1 MERLQSLLSYNRY
14 QFLSSDPTHFK
25 TMFLFFSFFFGTSIT
40 SLLRHSSHLQ
50 IVQAENHLVRS
61 SRLKLEAVAEKN
73 KKSGC
78 CKLGGLQKNI
88 AWGVSKELKSKS
100 YQNQIYHLSQPRKRK
115 ISKPKLFI

>member
-40 SLLRHSSHLQ
+40 SLLWHSSHLQ

-73 KKSGC
+73 KKKWLLQIGRPPKKYCVGSEQRVEKQ
-78 CKLGGLQKNI
+78 KLPEPNI
-88 AWGVSKELKSKS
+88 SPESTKKTKSK
-100 YQNQIYHLSQPRKRK
+100 
-115 ISKPKLFI
+115 